1 MWARSL
7 GLVEAELAS
16 AGDDLDLVVDVGH
29 QRAARRLSV
38 RGTPS
43 TSATMLTAKLVC
55 SGVCL

>member
-7 GLVEAELAS
+7 AFVEAELGAP
-16 AGDDLDLVVDVGH
+16 GDDLDLVVDVG
-29 QRAARRLSV
+29 RPAPARRFSV